1 MIDPIPPGTWVEIRA
16 ILLPP
21 AARASHLPE
30 DTRQVPL
37 EMRTKG
43 FLVEAALVGGEAE
56 IETPV
61 GRRLRGIL
69 MQANP
74 AYTHGFGPPIPELA
88 RVGGEVRA
96 ALRKRGRLR

>member
-16 ILLPP
+16 ILLSP
-21 AARASHLPE
+21 AARASHLSE

-56 IETPV
+56 IETLV